1 MMDWRRNIPG
11 LIVLFAVL
19 LFQIIQAAAS
29 RAECTKTIRDSA
41 SISAESSYYEA
52 IVGSDFLLTCHVC
65 RYKHHSVTVTWYKN
79 NVPIIQSS
87 RIHSVHSHNKRQDQF
102 NLRIRSLAPM
112 DFGNYT
118 CGVLDNTG
126 SQVDGDNMVVD
137 KLPPPPAFYSRTDRV
152 NETSQLLTWTGSSK
166 MPIIHFLMEFR
177 LRPLSGLGEDWV
189 SLVIPF
195 NPNTNVQSY
204 LLRGLTSGTTY
215 EARLRT
221 KTRHGISHY
230 SDTWQ
235 FSTWSPWTTSA
246 PVTQV
251 YSRQLAR
258 TGSDGGD
265 HGDHGD
271 QAGSKHQWDSH
282 NSFNSFTDSSRSLA
296 KELSSFSSSG
306 KTLEINFYLVMIFT
320 TVIFELM
327 K

>member
-1 MMDWRRNIPG
+1 
-11 LIVLFAVL
+11 
-19 LFQIIQAAAS
+19 
-29 RAECTKTIRDSA
+29 
-41 SISAESSYYEA
+41 
-52 IVGSDFLLTCHVC
+52 
-65 RYKHHSVTVTWYKN
+65 
-79 NVPIIQSS
+79 
-87 RIHSVHSHNKRQDQF
+87 
-102 NLRIRSLAPM
+102 
-112 DFGNYT
+112 
-118 CGVLDNTG
+118 
-126 SQVDGDNMVVD
+126 
-137 KLPPPPAFYSRTDRV
+137 
-152 NETSQLLTWTGSSK
+152 

-204 LLRGLTSGTTY
+204 LLRGLTSGIKTNFMFSCTLQKDWRVLDCKQFIQTNFLPKTNDVGAIPGTTY

-296 KELSSFSSSG
+296 KG
-306 KTLEINFYLVMIFT
+306 KQQPNYIFPDFKT
-320 TVIFELM
+320 N
-327 K
+327 